1 MRILYFFFVF
11 AYSYCFSQNSETIII
26 KELFIPLKVYENDIL
41 VKNEK
46 VEKDFSYLYK
56 LSANKDSIFY
66 YNTSFE
72 PVNRITSTFFILKR
86 KQKNNNLIL
95 SIEENKVLDSINIEF
110 FNNSKSIRINTD
122 LYYLNPLYYF
132 ELKKSLYENNNIL
145 DLIDFLDDN
154 LGDYPYQLSFLKKI
168 SSYKKYKNNKLKIL
182 GAKIQT
188 NRTQSDNQ
196 DIWNVTYNYNKK
208 NILISVIKKT
218 IDNEIGFEKKLV
230 FKNGSEYKYK
240 IRNNVESRFE
250 DNDEIMFDIIK
261 NTYNS
266 LQNHFQYGKI
276 KEEISQTKR
285 VLYQKK

>member
-11 AYSYCFSQNSETIII
+11 VYSYCFSQNHETIKI
-26 KELFIPLKVYENDIL
+26 KELFTPLKVYENDIL
-41 VKNEK
+41 IKNDKVKSN
-46 VEKDFSYLYK
+46 FSYLYK
-56 LSANKDSIFY
+56 ISTNKDSILY
-66 YNTSFE
+66 YNTSYE
-72 PVNRITSTFFILKR
+72 PVNQIIPVIFVLKR
-86 KQKNNNLIL
+86 KQENNNLIL
-95 SIEENKVLDSINIEF
+95 FIEENKVIDSINIEF
-110 FNNSKSIRINTD
+110 FNNSKSIKINSD
-122 LYYLNPLYYF
+122 LYSLNSLYYF

-168 SSYKKYKNNKLKIL
+168 SIYKKYKNNKLKIL

-196 DIWNVTYNYNKK
+196 DVWTVTYNYNKK

-250 DNDEIMFDIIK
+250 DKYEITFDFIK